1 MLNKPSYA
9 HFLNSVRLEMQSRR
23 VLVLLSALLVV
34 QTKDLMECEQT
45 VGETYIQCREI
56 EQLKQVAF
64 YIQADWQ
71 HVKIVNAHRGLEI
84 DGQRLSQ
91 LSSLTSL
98 DLSGAGGLMLW
109 EQGSFRDL
117 TRLQQLNLSHC
128 QLEELQAKH
137 FADNAS
143 LVNLDASHNDLQ
155 FIGRTLMR
163 QLPNLVYANFSN
175 NNIANVQPDAFKDLE
190 YLLWL
195 DLNTNEQE
203 NITIGSNANLRYL
216 SISNNNVRDV
226 SAHEERGRER
236 ERGGKGN

>member
-1 MLNKPSYA
+1 
-9 HFLNSVRLEMQSRR
+9 MQSRR

-34 QTKDLMECEQT
+34 QTKDLRECEQT
-45 VGETYIQCREI
+45 VDDTYICREI
-56 EQLKQVAF
+56 EQLEQLAE

-71 HVKIVNAHRGLEI
+71 HVKIVNAHTGLEI
-84 DGQRLSQ
+84 DEQPLPELST
-91 LSSLTSL
+91 LPSL
-98 DLSGAGGLMLW
+98 DLSGAGGLTLG
-109 EQGSFRDL
+109 EKGSFRDF
-117 TRLQQLNLSHC
+117 TILQQLNLSHC

-143 LVNLDASHNDLQ
+143 LVNLDASHNDLL

-175 NNIANVQPDAFKDLE
+175 NNIAKVQPDAFKDLE

-226 SAHEERGRER
+226 SADEEGEKERG
-236 ERGGKGN
+236 N

>member
-1 MLNKPSYA
+1 
-9 HFLNSVRLEMQSRR
+9 MQSRR

-34 QTKDLMECEQT
+34 QTKDLRECEQT
-45 VGETYIQCREI
+45 VDDTYICREI
-56 EQLKQVAF
+56 EQLEQLAE

-71 HVKIVNAHRGLEI
+71 HVQIVNAQTGLEI
-84 DGQRLSQ
+84 DEQPLPELST
-91 LSSLTSL
+91 LPSL
-98 DLSGAGGLMLW
+98 DLSGAGGLTLGK
-109 EQGSFRDL
+109 EGSFRDF

-143 LVNLDASHNDLQ
+143 LVNLDASHNDLL
-155 FIGRTLMR
+155 FIGRALMR

-226 SAHEERGRER
+226 SADEEGEKKRG
-236 ERGGKGN
+236 N

>member
-1 MLNKPSYA
+1 
-9 HFLNSVRLEMQSRR
+9 
-23 VLVLLSALLVV
+23 
-34 QTKDLMECEQT
+34 
-45 VGETYIQCREI
+45 
-56 EQLKQVAF
+56 
-64 YIQADWQ
+64 
-71 HVKIVNAHRGLEI
+71 
-84 DGQRLSQ
+84 
-91 LSSLTSL
+91 
-98 DLSGAGGLMLW
+98 MLW

-117 TRLQQLNLSHC
+117 TRLQQLNLSYC

-163 QLPNLVYANFSN
+163 QLPNLMYANFSN

-226 SAHEERGRER
+226 SADEDGER
-236 ERGGKGN
+236 EKERSN

>member
-1 MLNKPSYA
+1 
-9 HFLNSVRLEMQSRR
+9 MQSRR

-34 QTKDLMECEQT
+34 QTKDLRECEQT
-45 VGETYIQCREI
+45 VDDTYICREI
-56 EQLKQVAF
+56 EQLEQLAD

-71 HVKIVNAHRGLEI
+71 HVKIVNAQTGLEI
-84 DGQRLSQ
+84 DEQPLPELST
-91 LSSLTSL
+91 LPSL
-98 DLSGAGGLMLW
+98 DLSGAGGLTLG
-109 EQGSFRDL
+109 EKGSFRDF

-128 QLEELQAKH
+128 QLEVLQAKH

-143 LVNLDASHNDLQ
+143 LVNLDASHNDML

-175 NNIANVQPDAFKDLE
+175 NNIANVQPDAFKDLQ

-226 SAHEERGRER
+226 SADEERER
-236 ERGGKGN
+236 ERGGKVTDLLLFLV